1 MRGHK
6 RKFIP
11 DAYEHIYQH
20 GINYNL
26 IFYSLE
32 DRLVFFTIFAVMAW
46 QYGICVLTLALMFNH
61 FHTLLRATSS
71 KVIAL
76 FIGTVTSTY
85 AMAFN
90 RDAGRK
96 GALFEKA
103 YGSAPKT
110 GDKKVR
116 TNIAYI
122 FNNSVEKQ
130 LFHRA
135 EDDRWNFL
143 AYIGNDHPFSP
154 PIVLEKVSRHLKAS
168 LKEVE
173 RHVKDHAYLRY
184 PVIRRLYKKLS
195 ANEREQLT
203 DYIISRYLPID
214 KAALLSFYKNYPS
227 MVLAINSNT
236 GSEYDLK
243 EEYKADSDLAYRE
256 MLGILGKSS
265 FSGKPHSVIAAPS
278 EKKGKIA
285 DYFRQAT
292 SAKDYQIARLL
303 HLTNA
308 DT

>member
-11 DAYEHIYQH
+11 DAYEHIFQH
-20 GINYNL
+20 GIDYNL

-32 DRLVFFTIFAVMAW
+32 DRLVFFTIFSVMAW

-61 FHTLLRATSS
+61 FHTLLRAVSS
-71 KVIAL
+71 KVLAL

-103 YGSAPKT
+103 YGSAPKS

-116 TNIAYI
+116 TSIAYS
-122 FNNSVEKQ
+122 FNNSVEKL
-130 LFHRA
+130 LFTRA

-143 AYIGNDHPFSP
+143 AYIGNDHPFSS
-154 PIVLEKVSRHLKAS
+154 PIIMARASRHLKAAI
-168 LKEVE
+168 KEVDH
-173 RHVKDHAYLRY
+173 HVQDHAYLRY
-184 PVIRRLYKKLS
+184 PVIRRLYRELS
-195 ANEREQLT
+195 VEEREQLT
-203 DYIISRYLPID
+203 DFIISRYLPID
-214 KAALLSFYKNYPS
+214 KAALLGHYKDYPS

-256 MLGILGKSS
+256 MLEIVGQSS
-265 FSGKPHSVIAAPS
+265 FGGKPHSVITAPL
-278 EKKGKIA
+278 KKKKEVA
-285 DYFRQAT
+285 DYFRRAT
-292 SAKDYQIARLL
+292 SAKEYQIARLL
-303 HLTNA
+303 HLR
-308 DT
+308 D